1 MLVIT
6 TPNIEGK
13 RITKYYGLVSGEAIL
28 GANIFRDFFAGIR
41 DIVGGRSASY
51 EEELR
56 KAKAIAV
63 KEVEDQAQ
71 AMGANAVVAVEK
83 IGDGIRFSISSD
95 KLNDLEID
103 DSIAVN
109 GCCLTAVA
117 VQSDV
122 FDVEAVEETLKKTTL
137 SGFGTGTEV
146 NLERAMRLSDR
157 LGGHL
162 VLGHVDGVGRILL
175 IEERSTS
182 WWVTVEIPPELERYL
197 IHVGSIAIDGISLT
211 IAELAGNKVSVSI
224 IPHTWAV
231 TTLAQR
237 HAGELVNIEV
247 DMIGKY
253 VDKLLSRKAEADA
266 PSRIT
271 EEFLKEKGFMHV

>member
-1 MLVIT
+1 MFTGLIEDVGKIT
-6 TPNIEGK
+6 
-13 RITKYYGLVSGEAIL
+13 
-28 GANIFRDFFAGIR
+28 
-41 DIVGGRSASY
+41 
-51 EEELR
+51 
-56 KAKAIAV
+56 AV
-63 KEVEDQAQ
+63 K
-71 AMGANAVVAVEK
+71 K
-83 IGDGIRFSISSD
+83 IGDGVRFSISSN

-117 VQSDV
+117 VQSHI

-137 SGFGTGTEV
+137 SGFGIGTEV

-162 VLGHVDGVGRILL
+162 VLGHVDGVGRILS

-197 IHVGSIAIDGISLT
+197 IHVGSIAMDGISLT
-211 IAELAGNKVSVSI
+211 IAELEGNNVSVSI

-253 VDKLLSRKAEADA
+253 VDKLLSRKAEADT

-271 EEFLKEKGFMHV
+271 EEFLKEKGFIHV

>member
-1 MLVIT
+1 MFTGLIEDIGCIT
-6 TPNIEGK
+6 
-13 RITKYYGLVSGEAIL
+13 AIK
-28 GANIFRDFFAGIR
+28 N
-41 DIVGGRSASY
+41 
-51 EEELR
+51 
-56 KAKAIAV
+56 
-63 KEVEDQAQ
+63 
-71 AMGANAVVAVEK
+71 
-83 IGDGIRFSISSD
+83 IGDGIRFSITSE
-95 KLNDLEID
+95 KLTDLKID

-117 VQSDV
+117 VNSNV
-122 FDVEAVEETLKKTTL
+122 FEVEAVEETLKKTTL
-137 SGFGTGTEV
+137 GGFSTGTEV

-162 VLGHVDGVGRILL
+162 VLGHVDGLGRILS

-182 WWVTVEIPPELERYL
+182 WWVTVEVPADLERYL

-224 IPHTWAV
+224 IPHTWSV
-231 TTLAQR
+231 TTLSKR
-237 HAGELVNIEV
+237 RAGDEVNIEV

-253 VDKLLSRKAEADA
+253 VDKLLARKNESET

-271 EEFLKEKGFMHV
+271 EEWLKEKGFMHV